1 MAPIGRRPTG
11 FYCFLS
17 GVPLL
22 ECGRRGKAETVASGK
37 KHQEGK
43 FCSSSA
49 SDYLITKCS
58 LHPEISRKQVFTLII
73 STYYPECY
81 LSIWSCVCIC
91 GANLNHWLT
100 NRSILRYGGTGKNLL
115 KSLFKN
121 KTKRRRVAY
130 TQGWWTKGDGAITKK
145 RTGGNFRH
153 SAGQTSTW
161 KRKNGSHK
169 REAKKQRDG
178 ALLIKHCWK
187 VHI

>member
-1 MAPIGRRPTG
+1 MAPSGRSPTG

-37 KHQEGK
+37 KTPRREVLLQ
-43 FCSSSA
+43 FCKR
-49 SDYLITKCS
+49 LQITKCS
-58 LHPEISRKQVFTLII
+58 LHPREILGKQVFTLII

-91 GANLNHWLT
+91 GSNLNHWMT

-121 KTKRRRVAY
+121 KTKSRRVAY
-130 TQGWWTKGDGAITKK
+130 IHSRLMNKRWWCS
-145 RTGGNFRH
+145 N
-153 SAGQTSTW
+153 
-161 KRKNGSHK
+161 
-169 REAKKQRDG
+169 
-178 ALLIKHCWK
+178 
-187 VHI
+187 

>member
-1 MAPIGRRPTG
+1 MAPSGRRPTG

-17 GVPLL
+17 GMPLL

-49 SDYLITKCS
+49 SDYLITKCT
-58 LHPEISRKQVFTLII
+58 LHPTEILGKQVFTLII

-130 TQGWWTKGDGAITKK
+130 IHPGLMNKRWWCY
-145 RTGGNFRH
+145 N
-153 SAGQTSTW
+153 
-161 KRKNGSHK
+161 
-169 REAKKQRDG
+169 
-178 ALLIKHCWK
+178 
-187 VHI
+187 